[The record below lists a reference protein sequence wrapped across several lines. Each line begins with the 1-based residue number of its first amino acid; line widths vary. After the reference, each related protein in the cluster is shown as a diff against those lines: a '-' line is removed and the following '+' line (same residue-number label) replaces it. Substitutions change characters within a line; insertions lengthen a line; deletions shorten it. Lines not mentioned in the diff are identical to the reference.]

1 MKLQLKESPY
11 HYLLDDPQFKLWMEN
26 LERGSTITAHEYWR
40 RMGRICA
47 ELKVT
52 PKQLGGMN
60 EKEAGEFLL
69 RMISHWEDK
78 GSMGT
83 NIKNYTKPLKSWWAF
98 NDIVVRKKIK
108 IQGAN
113 DYAKY
118 ENERIPTKE
127 ELSKILNAGDLRAKA
142 ATVLIAFA
150 GCRIEVLGNYVASD
164 GLKISD
170 LPDLVVESKAVEF
183 KRSPAMIAVRKTLS
197 KSRNRYFTF
206 LPDQGCQYLKEYLE
220 FRMRRGEKITADS
233 TIITASGFNPQKV
246 GQYISTTKVSAL
258 VRKAVRGAGFDW
270 RPYVLRRYF
279 DTNLMVAESEGLIIR
294 DWRSFFMGHQGDVE
308 HTYTVNKGLTQ
319 DVIDQ
324 MRDSYAK
331 AAEKHLVT
339 TKSKGVDKD
348 ELKEFFARQ
357 FLTIEGYGEEEIDG
371 IGDVAKL
378 TPKQLKDLADRKRM
392 EGLGLTN
399 GNRQKIVPMGDV
411 KGLITQGW
419 EYVTTLPTSEAV
431 IKLPDLR

>member
-1 MKLQLKESPY
+1 MKLQLKASPY
-11 HYLLDDPQFKLWMEN
+11 RYLLDDPQFKLWIEN

-150 GCRIEVLGNYVASD
+150 GCRIEVLGTYVAGD

-170 LPDLVVESKAVEF
+170 LPDLVINGKTVEF
-183 KRSPAMIAVRKTLS
+183 KKSPAMITVRKTLS

-206 LPDQGCQYLKEYLE
+206 LPDQGCQYLKEYIE
-220 FRMRRGEKITADS
+220 FRMRRGEKISADS
-233 TIITASGFNPQKV
+233 TIITASGFNPRKV

-258 VRKAVRGAGFDW
+258 VRKAIRGAGFDW

-294 DWRSFFMGHQGDVE
+294 DWRSFFMGHQGDIE
-308 HTYTVNKGLTQ
+308 HTYTVNKGLTEETQ
-319 DVIDQ
+319 EK
-324 MRDSYAK
+324 MREAYRK
-331 AAEKHLVT
+331 AAQKYLVT
-339 TKSKGVDKD
+339 SGGEEKVDLKTELKREILLNVAGYKQEEVDK
-348 ELKEFFARQ
+348 LGL
-357 FLTIEGYGEEEIDG
+357 LTIKDEDFQ
-371 IGDVAKL
+371 KL
-378 TPKQLKDLADRKRM
+378 VRERL
-392 EGLGLTN
+392 LGAMANN
-399 GNRQKIVPMGDV
+399 GNKQRVVPVGQVSD
-411 KGLITQGW
+411 LISKGW
-419 EYVTTLPTSEAV
+419 EYVAQLPTGEAV
-431 IKLPDLR
+431 VKLPI